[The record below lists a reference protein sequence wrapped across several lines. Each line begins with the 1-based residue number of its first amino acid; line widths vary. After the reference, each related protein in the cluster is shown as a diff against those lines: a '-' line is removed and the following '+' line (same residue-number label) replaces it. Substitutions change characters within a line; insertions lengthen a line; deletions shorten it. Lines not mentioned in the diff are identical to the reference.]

1 MAHLYS
7 MMTLSELLFLLIIF
21 GALLPVCI
29 KNYEDDS
36 YVEDPEKWQ
45 LIGFYNGKKLYE
57 QTYSSGKRAWRFRE
71 DGDYVYP
78 RKRDVA
84 KNMTGSA

>member
-1 MAHLYS
+1 
-7 MMTLSELLFLLIIF
+7 MTLSELLFLLIIF

-36 YVEDPEKWQ
+36 HVEDLEKWQ

-57 QTYSSGKRAWRFRE
+57 QTYPSGKRAWRFRE